1 MHVKPT
7 DSHTWLSTSTS
18 SCHPPN
24 AFRGVK
30 EQIKTLKSHLC
41 VRDYKAHTMQS
52 AIDKINKKT
61 FETLLQY
68 MYKEKKRQ

>member
-24 AFRGVK
+24 AFRDVK

-41 VRDYKAHTMQS
+41 VRDYKVHTMQS
-52 AIDKINKKT
+52 AIDKINKK
-61 FETLLQY
+61 
-68 MYKEKKRQ
+68 

>member
-7 DSHTWLSTSTS
+7 DSRTWLSTSTS

-30 EQIKTLKSHLC
+30 EQIKTLKSNLC

-52 AIDKINKKT
+52 AIDKINKKNV
-61 FETLLQY
+61 
-68 MYKEKKRQ
+68 